1 MFNAI
6 IGVIKF
12 ELILLFVFFI
22 SLYLSFCILWDG
34 VFFCAFL
41 TYSVG
46 LLTKFFVSLFWWSP
60 EAGVEFNGSP
70 LNIAWTVFPI

>member
-1 MFNAI
+1 MFRPFMFNAI

-34 VFFCAFL
+34 VFFVLSFN
-41 TYSVG
+41 
-46 LLTKFFVSLFWWSP
+46 LLCWLVD
-60 EAGVEFNGSP
+60 
-70 LNIAWTVFPI
+70 